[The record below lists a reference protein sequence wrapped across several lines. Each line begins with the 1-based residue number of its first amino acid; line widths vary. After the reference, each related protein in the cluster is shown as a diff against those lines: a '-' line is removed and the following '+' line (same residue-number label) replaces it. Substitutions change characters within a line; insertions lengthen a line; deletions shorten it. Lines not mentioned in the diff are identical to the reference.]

1 MASEKNHSS
10 AAEAETLLPAD
21 CNQNVYEDQSTGAEL
36 TRKDINRVAWRSCC
50 YRPPLTMSGCRRRAG
65 CTVYCPH

>member
-36 TRKDINRVAWRSCC
+36 TRKDINRVAWRS
-50 YRPPLTMSGCRRRAG
+50 LLLQA
-65 CTVYCPH
+65 